1 MMMNYFCKNL
11 REEIKS
17 FRNIKK
23 YLVWKIQRGT
33 LRKERKKALNEINE
47 CNKLLDAKVYVERI
61 EELERNLDLLKDL
74 RLPKN
79 REKYKIEIQK
89 VFINCLEKK
98 IDEIISPEQ
107 KKQAVSL
114 LSVIRYYNFV
124 IYNDEKFIKDVEEL
138 SEEIAR
144 IEGKILLKLYDIK
157 AINPITKDLETDIGI
172 ITPLFN
178 TRIMRLE
185 NAIFYVEE
193 QNNLL
198 EISIYDGNTL
208 ELQFTIDNLNNVEL
222 KGRKKVKLFTK

>member
-1 MMMNYFCKNL
+1 M
-11 REEIKS
+11 
-17 FRNIKK
+17 
-23 YLVWKIQRGT
+23 
-33 LRKERKKALNEINE
+33 
-47 CNKLLDAKVYVERI
+47 
-61 EELERNLDLLKDL
+61 
-74 RLPKN
+74 
-79 REKYKIEIQK
+79 
-89 VFINCLEKK
+89 
-98 IDEIISPEQ
+98 
-107 KKQAVSL
+107 
-114 LSVIRYYNFV
+114 SVIRYYNFV